1 MSLKPAFL
9 AKFLLFEG
17 GPQERKKSA
26 HVDIY
31 SRLIVLKGDKIAVN
45 QLREITLKINSGSK
59 KEMRRKKSGKWIFG
73 ARGKIGSLLV

>member
-1 MSLKPAFL
+1 MYPKPAFL

-31 SRLIVLKGDKIAVN
+31 SRLIVSKGDKIAVN
-45 QLREITLKINSGSK
+45 QLREKTCKYILRTTLHVNASSCFVKFIC
-59 KEMRRKKSGKWIFG
+59 WI
-73 ARGKIGSLLV
+73 

>member
-9 AKFLLFEG
+9 AKFLLFER

-31 SRLIVLKGDKIAVN
+31 SRLIVLNGDKIAVN
-45 QLREITLKINSGSK
+45 QRGKTLKINSCSK
-59 KEMRRKKSGKWIFG
+59 KRNAKKGIREADLWC
-73 ARGKIGSLLV
+73 GKIGGLLV